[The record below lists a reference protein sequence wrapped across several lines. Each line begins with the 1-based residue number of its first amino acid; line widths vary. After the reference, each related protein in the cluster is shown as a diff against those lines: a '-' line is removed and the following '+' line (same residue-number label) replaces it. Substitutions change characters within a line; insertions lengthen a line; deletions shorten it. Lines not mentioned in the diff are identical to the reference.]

1 MGFFPAVFAVWDAF
15 LFDLHQIY
23 IFGVSFLRF
32 SQSTGKTAAKTAP
45 KDKKAEGFLPRP
57 FV

>member
-1 MGFFPAVFAVWDAF
+1 MGFFPMFLAVWATF
-15 LFDLHQIY
+15 LFDLNQIY
-23 IFGVSFLRF
+23 IFDVSFMRF
-32 SQSTGKTAAKTAP
+32 SQSTGKTAPKTAP